1 MESIKGGSEEVDGGV
16 LLPRFCG
23 NLNDRSRRMD
33 RMNRESALRLNA
45 KLHVVVSKLPA
56 VIRDETHIYT
66 LTHSLSFSRLCT
78 LFFHY
83 VSLRMKTEYIEYL
96 LGLAESYVPPLIVS
110 LRLIST
116 ALLQARL
123 VQIVEGLTNPV

>member
-1 MESIKGGSEEVDGGV
+1 
-16 LLPRFCG
+16 
-23 NLNDRSRRMD
+23 MD

-96 LGLAESYVPPLIVS
+96 LGLAESYVPPPLIVS

-123 VQIVEGLTNPV
+123 VQIVEGLTNSI